1 MAFEGL
7 SSRLQNIIRKI
18 KGSARITEKDLKEM
32 TREIKLTLLEADV
45 NFMVVKKFIKNIE
58 EKALGE
64 EVLKS
69 LTPGQQVVK
78 IVKDE
83 LTKILRSRK

>member
-78 IVKDE
+78 IVKD
-83 LTKILRSRK
+83 